1 VGVIGGRLVGIDSS
15 AVDMA
20 DEKIVDNGRM
30 GVSRSEV
37 VVFKPSVVF
46 DDIYLNGEIT
56 LVIGTIW

>member
-1 VGVIGGRLVGIDSS
+1 MGIDSS